1 MVKLFFTKFTERKR
15 FKDYTSYLT
24 KTVDLWLIFIRMYN
38 ESQRILCTKKG
49 NGGSKMKKKRFIT
62 GFAVLAFSAL
72 MLGACGADDNG
83 SSNSS
88 TEASTAKTSE
98 TKTTESSA
106 QIVAGGELQDGTYKL
121 EEKIT
126 LTVIVQSS
134 KWLSKTAK
142 SLNLNMTTS
151 TKMASLKPKI
161 QNTTKTWKQKL
172 VLAQKNSFHN

>member
-121 EEKIT
+121 EEKNYSNGYRAVFEMVVKDGKIT
-126 LTVIVQSS
+126 ES
-134 KWLSKTAK
+134 KYDNINENGESKTKDTEYNKKKEK
-142 SLNLNMTTS
+142 S
-151 TKMASLKPKI
+151 
-161 QNTTKTWKQKL
+161 
-172 VLAQKNSFHN
+172 

>member
-1 MVKLFFTKFTERKR
+1 MNHKEYCVL
-15 FKDYTSYLT
+15 
-24 KTVDLWLIFIRMYN
+24 
-38 ESQRILCTKKG
+38 KKG

-121 EEKIT
+121 EEKNYSNGYRAVFEMVVKDGKIT
-126 LTVIVQSS
+126 ES
-134 KWLSKTAK
+134 KYD
-142 SLNLNMTTS
+142 NINE
-151 TKMASLKPKI
+151 MASLKPKI